1 MFAEA
6 TLADLPL
13 MSGAERTWFTDTAE
27 HWGFAMEEF
36 VEEVDVVDVVGQAAP
51 QLDVVVVVLFEV

>member
-27 HWGFAMEEF
+27 HWGFA
-36 VEEVDVVDVVGQAAP
+36 VEELVEVVEVVGQAAP
-51 QLDVVVVVLFEV
+51 QLDVVVVVLFEE

>member
-13 MSGAERTWFTDTAE
+13 MSGAEGTWFTDTAE
-27 HWGFAMEEF
+27 HWGFA
-36 VEEVDVVDVVGQAAP
+36 VEELVEVVEVVGHAAP
-51 QLDVVVVVLFEV
+51 QLDVVVVVLFEE